1 MPRKT
6 SFCNAALLRSDI
18 KRYWPLL
25 FLYVAVWVVILPM
38 QILSASRECDGV
50 AEGIMTVLQLR
61 QHNVIIQSIPAS
73 VVMSL
78 LFGCFAAMAVWSY
91 LMSGRT
97 VGLMHALP
105 VTRTQAFFSHVL
117 SALGALTAG
126 NVLIFL
132 LTALCSAGFSY
143 VDWAA
148 LGTWLLLTELMA
160 LFFFAL
166 GSLCAMVT
174 GWLLAVPVLYG
185 AMNVIALLLYAVI
198 STMTQMFYFGY
209 SSSDIPEFITWL
221 TPVGRI
227 WDAVA
232 NGGAQ
237 PIDVQFR
244 EPIGTQSYQRVQLP
258 ASAFSTC
265 IIYAAVGIALLALVW
280 WLYKKRPSET
290 AGDAMSFRWL
300 RPIARWSIGLC
311 GGLGLGLFL
320 RYTAFIDGGFA
331 CLLICQL
338 VMGVICFFAAQMLL
352 QKTFRVFRRSW
363 KELAALAAAMV
374 ALTLAIRAD
383 ILGVQYRVPD
393 VPQVDNVRVMVSRCE
408 GGNFLASDSTAIE
421 TVTSLHRAILDQ
433 GPENA
438 DDSRVLYV
446 SFYYTMKNGQE
457 IRRNYGIAEREGAET
472 YRKINQ
478 LLNLPQARSYAVG
491 INDLTDEELDTV
503 RGGFVEDS
511 DTGFSVDL
519 TREQALALCRAAQ
532 QDVHGHVG
540 GVGAKLGVVDAAGG
554 ERAGRDEA
562 VRAGIEWDAAL
573 GQCLGDS
580 GGSGHDDVI
589 GRGKDG
595 VDLAHHAGRGGHDL
609 IVGVA
614 CLFDVGNAL
623 GIEVSLGFG
632 NGGRGV
638 GFRVGVEQADG
649 LDVRLDGKHHI
660 HDGLGVQRIGG
671 AGHIVN
677 VGQVGG
683 SGVGD
688 RRIDDRGLG
697 GLAGGGHALGGQRS
711 NGDDRIIPI
720 RDDLRADLV
729 QRCGVILAVEV
740 LVLDC
745 NALLGSL
752 GVQLG
757 LNRHADLIEAGMI
770 QLLHNGNLVALGS
783 GIGCAFCGGGS
794 CLGSGGRSG
803 GIGSGAA
810 GSQRGH
816 HSGGGQNSN
825 KLFHDKFSF
834 ICKTGNVVVVEAD
847 IDRPRTHFTNSGLPS
862 FFHQAHFHASLSPH
876 A

>member
-6 SFCNAALLRSDI
+6 SFCNAALLRSDV

-50 AEGIMTVLQLR
+50 ADGIMTVLQLR

-117 SALGALTAG
+117 SVLGALTAG

-185 AMNVIALLLYAVI
+185 AMNVVALLLYAVI

-237 PIDVQFR
+237 PVEVQFR
-244 EPIGTQSYQRVQLP
+244 EPIGNQSYHRFQLP

-300 RPIARWSIGLC
+300 QPIARWSIGLC

-320 RYTAFIDGGFA
+320 NYVILGSSFA
-331 CLLICQL
+331 GLLICQL

-352 QKTFRVFRRSW
+352 KKKFRIFTSRWWV
-363 KELAALAAAMV
+363 ETLALV
-374 ALTLAIRAD
+374 LTLLAVTLCIKLD
-383 ILGVQYRVPD
+383 ITGYQHRVPD
-393 VPQVDNVRVMVSRCE
+393 AEDVTSVRFS
-408 GGNFLASDSTAIE
+408 ASYADFTTDDPAAVESVI
-421 TVTSLHRAILDQ
+421 SLHRAILEQYDETGERLENQ
-433 GPENA
+433 TYLDTEGGPA
-438 DDSRVLYV
+438 TRYVRVDYQLRNGTSLRREWSVSIVNGSDIHRLLTQLVNRTDCRESLMGLDVLRKYGGVSNVAGGYV
-446 SFYYTMKNGQE
+446 SQYET
-457 IRRNYGIAEREGAET
+457 GAF
-472 YRKINQ
+472 
-478 LLNLPQARSYAVG
+478 A
-491 INDLTDEELDTV
+491 
-503 RGGFVEDS
+503 
-511 DTGFSVDL
+511 DL
-519 TREQALALCRAAQ
+519 TRQQAQDLVSHALA
-532 QDVHGHVG
+532 
-540 GVGAKLGVVDAAGG
+540 DAANSRAPIDPLRGG
-554 ERAGRDEA
+554 MYSSTNLDIEIHMNANGKTVSLSLSVPDFAVETRAFL
-562 VRAGIEWDAAL
+562 DAL
-573 GQCLGDS
+573 EFEEPVD
-580 GGSGHDDVI
+580 GGSDVPKFYDDY
-589 GRGKDG
+589 DEPATHA
-595 VDLAHHAGRGGHDL
+595 VD
-609 IVGVA
+609 
-614 CLFDVGNAL
+614 
-623 GIEVSLGFG
+623 E
-632 NGGRGV
+632 
-638 GFRVGVEQADG
+638 
-649 LDVRLDGKHHI
+649 
-660 HDGLGVQRIGG
+660 
-671 AGHIVN
+671 
-677 VGQVGG
+677 
-683 SGVGD
+683 
-688 RRIDDRGLG
+688 
-697 GLAGGGHALGGQRS
+697 
-711 NGDDRIIPI
+711 IIY
-720 RDDLRADLV
+720 D
-729 QRCGVILAVEV
+729 
-740 LVLDC
+740 
-745 NALLGSL
+745 
-752 GVQLG
+752 
-757 LNRHADLIEAGMI
+757 
-770 QLLHNGNLVALGS
+770 
-783 GIGCAFCGGGS
+783 
-794 CLGSGGRSG
+794 
-803 GIGSGAA
+803 
-810 GSQRGH
+810 
-816 HSGGGQNSN
+816 
-825 KLFHDKFSF
+825 
-834 ICKTGNVVVVEAD
+834 
-847 IDRPRTHFTNSGLPS
+847 
-862 FFHQAHFHASLSPH
+862 
-876 A
+876 

>member
-50 AEGIMTVLQLR
+50 ADGIMTVLQLR

-209 SSSDIPEFITWL
+209 SNSDIPEFITWL

-352 QKTFRVFRRSW
+352 QKKFRIFNKRW
-363 KELAALAAAMV
+363 WLETAAMV
-374 ALTLAIRAD
+374 LVLAAVTVCVKLD
-383 ILGVQYRVPD
+383 FTGYQHRVPD
-393 VPQVDNVRVMVSRCE
+393 ADDVTEVRCTGVAD
-408 GGNFLASDSTAIE
+408 LTADDPETIE
-421 TVTSLHRAILDQ
+421 TVVALHRAILAQHDA
-433 GPENA
+433 GITPE
-438 DDSRVLYV
+438 DSYPASATLPGEPVV
-446 SFYYTMKNGQE
+446 SVVSNEDLVIRYLRLTYTLRDGTE
-457 IRRNYGIAEREGAET
+457 LR
-472 YRKINQ
+472 
-478 LLNLPQARSYAVG
+478 RSYQAFVSAGTDVYRLMTELANSRDNLLGLTGLQWLERYGGADAVNG
-491 INDLTDEELDTV
+491 GYISRYRDGAYAALTAQQAKELVHLIYADV
-503 RGGFVEDS
+503 DSAVNVIDVLDS
-511 DTGFSVDL
+511 DKGL
-519 TREQALALCRAAQ
+519 Y
-532 QDVHGHVG
+532 GP
-540 GVGAKLGVVDAAGG
+540 
-554 ERAGRDEA
+554 
-562 VRAGIEWDAAL
+562 
-573 GQCLGDS
+573 
-580 GGSGHDDVI
+580 
-589 GRGKDG
+589 
-595 VDLAHHAGRGGHDL
+595 
-609 IVGVA
+609 
-614 CLFDVGNAL
+614 N
-623 GIEVSLGFG
+623 
-632 NGGRGV
+632 
-638 GFRVGVEQADG
+638 GVEQSINLYLTPSEGDPKDISLDLPLFCTRAWEFMDG
-649 LDVRLDGKHHI
+649 LEFTEPVDGEPYYEDIIVKDYLD
-660 HDGLGVQRIGG
+660 
-671 AGHIVN
+671 
-677 VGQVGG
+677 
-683 SGVGD
+683 
-688 RRIDDRGLG
+688 
-697 GLAGGGHALGGQRS
+697 
-711 NGDDRIIPI
+711 
-720 RDDLRADLV
+720 
-729 QRCGVILAVEV
+729 
-740 LVLDC
+740 
-745 NALLGSL
+745 
-752 GVQLG
+752 
-757 LNRHADLIEAGMI
+757 
-770 QLLHNGNLVALGS
+770 
-783 GIGCAFCGGGS
+783 
-794 CLGSGGRSG
+794 
-803 GIGSGAA
+803 
-810 GSQRGH
+810 
-816 HSGGGQNSN
+816 
-825 KLFHDKFSF
+825 
-834 ICKTGNVVVVEAD
+834 
-847 IDRPRTHFTNSGLPS
+847 
-862 FFHQAHFHASLSPH
+862 
-876 A
+876 

>member
-185 AMNVIALLLYAVI
+185 AMNVVALLLYAVI

-232 NGGAQ
+232 NGSAQ
-237 PIDVQFR
+237 PIEVQFR
-244 EPIGTQSYQRVQLP
+244 EPIGTQTYHRFQLP

-280 WLYKKRPSET
+280 WLYKKRPSEM

-300 RPIARWSIGLC
+300 QPIARWSIGLC

-320 RYTAFIDGGFA
+320 NYVILGSSFA
-331 CLLICQL
+331 GLLICQL

-352 QKTFRVFRRSW
+352 KKKFRIFTSRWWV
-363 KELAALAAAMV
+363 ETLALV
-374 ALTLAIRAD
+374 LTLLAVTLCIKLD
-383 ILGVQYRVPD
+383 ITGYQHRVPD
-393 VPQVDNVRVMVSRCE
+393 AEDVTSVRFS
-408 GGNFLASDSTAIE
+408 ASYADFTTDDPAAVESVI
-421 TVTSLHRAILDQ
+421 SLHRAILEQYDETGERLENRTYLDTEG
-433 GPENA
+433 GPTTRYV
-438 DDSRVLYV
+438 RVDYQLRNGTSLCREWRVSIVNGSDIHRLLTQLVNRTDCRESLMGLDVLRKYGGVSNVAGGYV
-446 SFYYTMKNGQE
+446 SQYET
-457 IRRNYGIAEREGAET
+457 GAF
-472 YRKINQ
+472 
-478 LLNLPQARSYAVG
+478 A
-491 INDLTDEELDTV
+491 
-503 RGGFVEDS
+503 
-511 DTGFSVDL
+511 DL
-519 TREQALALCRAAQ
+519 TRQQAQDLVSHALA
-532 QDVHGHVG
+532 
-540 GVGAKLGVVDAAGG
+540 DAANS
-554 ERAGRDEA
+554 RAPIDLRDDMYSSTNLDIEIRMNTNGKTVSLSLSVPDFA
-562 VRAGIEWDAAL
+562 VETKAFLDAL
-573 GQCLGDS
+573 EFEEPVD
-580 GGSGHDDVI
+580 GGSDVPKFYDDC
-589 GRGKDG
+589 DEPAAHA
-595 VDLAHHAGRGGHDL
+595 VD
-609 IVGVA
+609 
-614 CLFDVGNAL
+614 
-623 GIEVSLGFG
+623 E
-632 NGGRGV
+632 
-638 GFRVGVEQADG
+638 
-649 LDVRLDGKHHI
+649 
-660 HDGLGVQRIGG
+660 
-671 AGHIVN
+671 
-677 VGQVGG
+677 
-683 SGVGD
+683 
-688 RRIDDRGLG
+688 
-697 GLAGGGHALGGQRS
+697 
-711 NGDDRIIPI
+711 IIY
-720 RDDLRADLV
+720 D
-729 QRCGVILAVEV
+729 
-740 LVLDC
+740 
-745 NALLGSL
+745 
-752 GVQLG
+752 
-757 LNRHADLIEAGMI
+757 
-770 QLLHNGNLVALGS
+770 
-783 GIGCAFCGGGS
+783 
-794 CLGSGGRSG
+794 
-803 GIGSGAA
+803 
-810 GSQRGH
+810 
-816 HSGGGQNSN
+816 
-825 KLFHDKFSF
+825 
-834 ICKTGNVVVVEAD
+834 
-847 IDRPRTHFTNSGLPS
+847 
-862 FFHQAHFHASLSPH
+862 
-876 A
+876 

>member
-50 AEGIMTVLQLR
+50 ADGIMTVLQLK

-73 VVMSL
+73 AVMSL

-105 VTRTQAFFSHVL
+105 VTRTQAFFSHIL
-117 SALGALTAG
+117 SVLGALTAG

-143 VDWAA
+143 VDWTA

-185 AMNVIALLLYAVI
+185 AMNVVALLLYAVI

-237 PIDVQFR
+237 PVEVQL
-244 EPIGTQSYQRVQLP
+244 PIGAQIYHRFQLP

-290 AGDAMSFRWL
+290 AGDAISFRWL

-352 QKTFRVFRRSW
+352 KKKFRIFTSRWWV
-363 KELAALAAAMV
+363 ETLALV
-374 ALTLAIRAD
+374 LTLLAVTLCIKLDITGYQHRIPDAEDVTSVRFNASYAD
-383 ILGVQYRVPD
+383 FTTDDPAAVESVI
-393 VPQVDNVRVMVSRCE
+393 
-408 GGNFLASDSTAIE
+408 
-421 TVTSLHRAILDQ
+421 SLHRAILEQYDETGERLENQ
-433 GPENA
+433 TYLDTEGGPTTRYVRVDYQLRNGTSLCREWRVSIVNGS
-438 DDSRVLYV
+438 DIHRLLTQLVSRTDCRESLMGLDALRKYGGVSNVVGGYV
-446 SFYYTMKNGQE
+446 SQYET
-457 IRRNYGIAEREGAET
+457 GAF
-472 YRKINQ
+472 
-478 LLNLPQARSYAVG
+478 A
-491 INDLTDEELDTV
+491 
-503 RGGFVEDS
+503 
-511 DTGFSVDL
+511 DL
-519 TREQALALCRAAQ
+519 TRQQAQDLVSYALA
-532 QDVHGHVG
+532 
-540 GVGAKLGVVDAAGG
+540 DAANS
-554 ERAGRDEA
+554 RTPIDPLRDVMYNSTNLDIEIHMNANGKTVSLSLSVPDFA
-562 VRAGIEWDAAL
+562 VETKAFLDAL
-573 GQCLGDS
+573 EFEEPVD
-580 GGSGHDDVI
+580 GGSDVPKCYDDC
-589 GRGKDG
+589 DEPAAHA
-595 VDLAHHAGRGGHDL
+595 VD
-609 IVGVA
+609 
-614 CLFDVGNAL
+614 
-623 GIEVSLGFG
+623 E
-632 NGGRGV
+632 
-638 GFRVGVEQADG
+638 
-649 LDVRLDGKHHI
+649 
-660 HDGLGVQRIGG
+660 
-671 AGHIVN
+671 
-677 VGQVGG
+677 
-683 SGVGD
+683 
-688 RRIDDRGLG
+688 
-697 GLAGGGHALGGQRS
+697 
-711 NGDDRIIPI
+711 IIY
-720 RDDLRADLV
+720 D
-729 QRCGVILAVEV
+729 
-740 LVLDC
+740 
-745 NALLGSL
+745 
-752 GVQLG
+752 
-757 LNRHADLIEAGMI
+757 
-770 QLLHNGNLVALGS
+770 
-783 GIGCAFCGGGS
+783 
-794 CLGSGGRSG
+794 
-803 GIGSGAA
+803 
-810 GSQRGH
+810 
-816 HSGGGQNSN
+816 
-825 KLFHDKFSF
+825 
-834 ICKTGNVVVVEAD
+834 
-847 IDRPRTHFTNSGLPS
+847 
-862 FFHQAHFHASLSPH
+862 
-876 A
+876 

>member
-143 VDWAA
+143 VDWTA

-185 AMNVIALLLYAVI
+185 ATNVIALLLYAVI

-237 PIDVQFR
+237 PVEVQL
-244 EPIGTQSYQRVQLP
+244 PIGTQSYHRFQLP

-300 RPIARWSIGLC
+300 QPIARWSIGLC

-320 RYTAFIDGGFA
+320 NYVILGSSFA
-331 CLLICQL
+331 GLLICQL

-352 QKTFRVFRRSW
+352 KKKFRIFTSRWWV
-363 KELAALAAAMV
+363 ETLALV
-374 ALTLAIRAD
+374 LTLLAVTLCIKLD
-383 ILGVQYRVPD
+383 ITGYQHRVPD
-393 VPQVDNVRVMVSRCE
+393 AEDVTSVRFS
-408 GGNFLASDSTAIE
+408 ASSADFTADDPAAVESVI
-421 TVTSLHRAILDQ
+421 SLHRAILEQYDETGERLENRTYLDTEG
-433 GPENA
+433 GPTTRYVRVDYQLRNGTSLRREWRVSIVNGS
-438 DDSRVLYV
+438 DIHRLLTQLVSRTDSRESLMGLDALRKYGGVSNVVGGYV
-446 SFYYTMKNGQE
+446 SQ
-457 IRRNYGIAEREGAET
+457 YGTGAF
-472 YRKINQ
+472 
-478 LLNLPQARSYAVG
+478 A
-491 INDLTDEELDTV
+491 
-503 RGGFVEDS
+503 
-511 DTGFSVDL
+511 DL
-519 TREQALALCRAAQ
+519 TRQQAQDLVSHALADAANSRTPI
-532 QDVHGHVG
+532 DPLRDIMYNSTNLDIEIHMNANGKTVSLP
-540 GVGAKLGVVDAAGG
+540 LGVPD
-554 ERAGRDEA
+554 
-562 VRAGIEWDAAL
+562 
-573 GQCLGDS
+573 
-580 GGSGHDDVI
+580 
-589 GRGKDG
+589 
-595 VDLAHHAGRGGHDL
+595 
-609 IVGVA
+609 
-614 CLFDVGNAL
+614 F
-623 GIEVSLGFG
+623 
-632 NGGRGV
+632 
-638 GFRVGVEQADG
+638 
-649 LDVRLDGKHHI
+649 
-660 HDGLGVQRIGG
+660 
-671 AGHIVN
+671 
-677 VGQVGG
+677 
-683 SGVGD
+683 
-688 RRIDDRGLG
+688 
-697 GLAGGGHALGGQRS
+697 
-711 NGDDRIIPI
+711 
-720 RDDLRADLV
+720 
-729 QRCGVILAVEV
+729 AVETKAF
-740 LVLDC
+740 LD
-745 NALLGSL
+745 ALEFEEPVDGTYDSST
-752 GVQLG
+752 
-757 LNRHADLIEAGMI
+757 
-770 QLLHNGNLVALGS
+770 VAVDEILY
-783 GIGCAFCGGGS
+783 
-794 CLGSGGRSG
+794 
-803 GIGSGAA
+803 
-810 GSQRGH
+810 
-816 HSGGGQNSN
+816 N
-825 KLFHDKFSF
+825 
-834 ICKTGNVVVVEAD
+834 
-847 IDRPRTHFTNSGLPS
+847 
-862 FFHQAHFHASLSPH
+862 
-876 A
+876 

>member
-38 QILSASRECDGV
+38 QILSASRQCDGV
-50 AEGIMTVLQLR
+50 ADGIMTVLQLQ

-232 NGGAQ
+232 NGSAQ
-237 PIDVQFR
+237 PIEVQFR
-244 EPIGTQSYQRVQLP
+244 EPIGTQSYHRFQLP

-300 RPIARWSIGLC
+300 QPIARWSIGLC

-320 RYTAFIDGGFA
+320 NYVILGSSFA
-331 CLLICQL
+331 GLLICQL

-352 QKTFRVFRRSW
+352 KKKFRIFTSRWWV
-363 KELAALAAAMV
+363 ETLALV
-374 ALTLAIRAD
+374 LTLLAVTLCIKLD
-383 ILGVQYRVPD
+383 ITGYQHRVPD
-393 VPQVDNVRVMVSRCE
+393 AEDVTSVRFS
-408 GGNFLASDSTAIE
+408 ASYADFTTDDPAAVESVI
-421 TVTSLHRAILDQ
+421 SLHRAILEQYDET
-433 GPENA
+433 GERLEN
-438 DDSRVLYV
+438 R
-446 SFYYTMKNGQE
+446 
-457 IRRNYGIAEREGAET
+457 T
-472 YRKINQ
+472 Y
-478 LLNLPQARSYAVG
+478 
-491 INDLTDEELDTV
+491 LDTEGGPTTCYV
-503 RGGFVEDS
+503 RVDYQLRNGTSLRREWRVSIVNGSDIHRLLTQLVNRTDCRESLMGLDVLRKYGGVSNVAGGYVTQYE
-511 DTGFSVDL
+511 TGAFADL
-519 TREQALALCRAAQ
+519 TRQQAQDLVSHALA
-532 QDVHGHVG
+532 
-540 GVGAKLGVVDAAGG
+540 DAANSRAPIDPLRGG
-554 ERAGRDEA
+554 MYSSTNLDIEIRMNANGKTVSLSLSVPDFA
-562 VRAGIEWDAAL
+562 VETKAFLDAL
-573 GQCLGDS
+573 EFEEPVD
-580 GGSGHDDVI
+580 GGSDVPKFYDDY
-589 GRGKDG
+589 DEPATHA
-595 VDLAHHAGRGGHDL
+595 VD
-609 IVGVA
+609 
-614 CLFDVGNAL
+614 
-623 GIEVSLGFG
+623 E
-632 NGGRGV
+632 
-638 GFRVGVEQADG
+638 
-649 LDVRLDGKHHI
+649 
-660 HDGLGVQRIGG
+660 
-671 AGHIVN
+671 
-677 VGQVGG
+677 
-683 SGVGD
+683 
-688 RRIDDRGLG
+688 
-697 GLAGGGHALGGQRS
+697 
-711 NGDDRIIPI
+711 IIY
-720 RDDLRADLV
+720 D
-729 QRCGVILAVEV
+729 
-740 LVLDC
+740 
-745 NALLGSL
+745 
-752 GVQLG
+752 
-757 LNRHADLIEAGMI
+757 
-770 QLLHNGNLVALGS
+770 
-783 GIGCAFCGGGS
+783 
-794 CLGSGGRSG
+794 
-803 GIGSGAA
+803 
-810 GSQRGH
+810 
-816 HSGGGQNSN
+816 
-825 KLFHDKFSF
+825 
-834 ICKTGNVVVVEAD
+834 
-847 IDRPRTHFTNSGLPS
+847 
-862 FFHQAHFHASLSPH
+862 
-876 A
+876 

>member
-38 QILSASRECDGV
+38 QILSASRQCDGV
-50 AEGIMTVLQLR
+50 ADGIMTVLQLR

-117 SALGALTAG
+117 SVLGALTAG

-185 AMNVIALLLYAVI
+185 AMNVVALLLYAVI

-237 PIDVQFR
+237 PIEVQFP
-244 EPIGTQSYQRVQLP
+244 EPIGTQSYHRFQLP

-300 RPIARWSIGLC
+300 QPIARWSIGLC

-320 RYTAFIDGGFA
+320 NYVILGSSFA
-331 CLLICQL
+331 GLLICQL

-352 QKTFRVFRRSW
+352 KKKFRIFTSRWWV
-363 KELAALAAAMV
+363 ETLALV
-374 ALTLAIRAD
+374 LTLLAVTLCIKLD
-383 ILGVQYRVPD
+383 ITGYQHRVPD
-393 VPQVDNVRVMVSRCE
+393 AEDVTSVRFS
-408 GGNFLASDSTAIE
+408 ASYADFTTDDPAAVESVI
-421 TVTSLHRAILDQ
+421 SLHRAILEQYDETGERLENQ
-433 GPENA
+433 TYLDTEGGPITRYMGVDYQLRNGTSLRREW
-438 DDSRVLYV
+438 RVSIVNGSDIHRLLTQLMNRTDCRESLMGLDVLRKYGGVSNVAGGYV
-446 SFYYTMKNGQE
+446 SQYET
-457 IRRNYGIAEREGAET
+457 GAF
-472 YRKINQ
+472 
-478 LLNLPQARSYAVG
+478 A
-491 INDLTDEELDTV
+491 
-503 RGGFVEDS
+503 
-511 DTGFSVDL
+511 DL
-519 TREQALALCRAAQ
+519 TRQQAQDLVSHALA
-532 QDVHGHVG
+532 
-540 GVGAKLGVVDAAGG
+540 DAANS
-554 ERAGRDEA
+554 RVPIDLRDDMYSSTNLDIEIRMNANGKTVSLSLSVPDFA
-562 VRAGIEWDAAL
+562 VETKAFLDAL
-573 GQCLGDS
+573 EFEEPVD
-580 GGSGHDDVI
+580 GGSDVPKCYDDY
-589 GRGKDG
+589 DESATHA
-595 VDLAHHAGRGGHDL
+595 VD
-609 IVGVA
+609 
-614 CLFDVGNAL
+614 
-623 GIEVSLGFG
+623 E
-632 NGGRGV
+632 
-638 GFRVGVEQADG
+638 
-649 LDVRLDGKHHI
+649 
-660 HDGLGVQRIGG
+660 
-671 AGHIVN
+671 
-677 VGQVGG
+677 
-683 SGVGD
+683 
-688 RRIDDRGLG
+688 
-697 GLAGGGHALGGQRS
+697 
-711 NGDDRIIPI
+711 IIY
-720 RDDLRADLV
+720 D
-729 QRCGVILAVEV
+729 
-740 LVLDC
+740 
-745 NALLGSL
+745 
-752 GVQLG
+752 
-757 LNRHADLIEAGMI
+757 
-770 QLLHNGNLVALGS
+770 
-783 GIGCAFCGGGS
+783 
-794 CLGSGGRSG
+794 
-803 GIGSGAA
+803 
-810 GSQRGH
+810 
-816 HSGGGQNSN
+816 
-825 KLFHDKFSF
+825 
-834 ICKTGNVVVVEAD
+834 
-847 IDRPRTHFTNSGLPS
+847 
-862 FFHQAHFHASLSPH
+862 
-876 A
+876 

>member
-209 SSSDIPEFITWL
+209 SNSDIPEFITWL

-237 PIDVQFR
+237 PIEVQFR

-352 QKTFRVFRRSW
+352 QKKFRIFNKRW
-363 KELAALAAAMV
+363 WLETAAMV
-374 ALTLAIRAD
+374 LVLAAVTVCVKLD
-383 ILGVQYRVPD
+383 ITGYQHRVPD
-393 VPQVDNVRVMVSRCE
+393 AEDVTSVRFS
-408 GGNFLASDSTAIE
+408 ASYADFTADDPAAVESVI
-421 TVTSLHRAILDQ
+421 SLHRAILEQYDET
-433 GPENA
+433 GERLENQTYIHRLLTQLMNRT
-438 DDSRVLYV
+438 DCRESLMGLDVLRRYGGVSNVAGGYV
-446 SFYYTMKNGQE
+446 SQYET
-457 IRRNYGIAEREGAET
+457 GAF
-472 YRKINQ
+472 
-478 LLNLPQARSYAVG
+478 A
-491 INDLTDEELDTV
+491 
-503 RGGFVEDS
+503 
-511 DTGFSVDL
+511 DL
-519 TREQALALCRAAQ
+519 TRQQAQDLVSHALA
-532 QDVHGHVG
+532 
-540 GVGAKLGVVDAAGG
+540 DAANS
-554 ERAGRDEA
+554 RAPIDPLRDDMYNSTNLDIEIRLNTDKGNVSFSLNVPDFA
-562 VRAGIEWDAAL
+562 VETKAFLDAL
-573 GQCLGDS
+573 EFEEPVDGTYDS
-580 GGSGHDDVI
+580 VEKCYDDELYEDEY
-589 GRGKDG
+589 GCSTK
-595 VDLAHHAGRGGHDL
+595 A
-609 IVGVA
+609 
-614 CLFDVGNAL
+614 
-623 GIEVSLGFG
+623 
-632 NGGRGV
+632 
-638 GFRVGVEQADG
+638 
-649 LDVRLDGKHHI
+649 
-660 HDGLGVQRIGG
+660 
-671 AGHIVN
+671 
-677 VGQVGG
+677 VGQVLY
-683 SGVGD
+683 D
-688 RRIDDRGLG
+688 
-697 GLAGGGHALGGQRS
+697 
-711 NGDDRIIPI
+711 
-720 RDDLRADLV
+720 
-729 QRCGVILAVEV
+729 
-740 LVLDC
+740 
-745 NALLGSL
+745 
-752 GVQLG
+752 
-757 LNRHADLIEAGMI
+757 
-770 QLLHNGNLVALGS
+770 
-783 GIGCAFCGGGS
+783 
-794 CLGSGGRSG
+794 
-803 GIGSGAA
+803 
-810 GSQRGH
+810 
-816 HSGGGQNSN
+816 
-825 KLFHDKFSF
+825 
-834 ICKTGNVVVVEAD
+834 
-847 IDRPRTHFTNSGLPS
+847 
-862 FFHQAHFHASLSPH
+862 
-876 A
+876 

>member
-50 AEGIMTVLQLR
+50 ADGIMTVLQMR
-61 QHNVIIQSIPAS
+61 QHNVIIRSMPAS

-185 AMNVIALLLYAVI
+185 AMNVVALLLYAVI

-237 PIDVQFR
+237 PIEVQFR

-258 ASAFSTC
+258 VSAFSTC

-300 RPIARWSIGLC
+300 QPIARWSIGLC

-320 RYTAFIDGGFA
+320 NYVILGSSFA
-331 CLLICQL
+331 GLLICQL

-352 QKTFRVFRRSW
+352 KKKFRIFTSRWWV
-363 KELAALAAAMV
+363 ETLALV
-374 ALTLAIRAD
+374 LTLLAVTLCIRLD
-383 ILGVQYRVPD
+383 ITGYQHRVPD
-393 VPQVDNVRVMVSRCE
+393 AEDVTSVRFS
-408 GGNFLASDSTAIE
+408 ASYADFTTDDPAAVESVI
-421 TVTSLHRAILDQ
+421 SLHRAILEQYDETGERLENQ
-433 GPENA
+433 TYLDTEGGPTTCYV
-438 DDSRVLYV
+438 RVDYQLRNGTSLRREWSVSIVNGSDIHRLLTQLVNRTDCRESLMGLDVLRKYGGVSNVAGGYV
-446 SFYYTMKNGQE
+446 SQYET
-457 IRRNYGIAEREGAET
+457 GAF
-472 YRKINQ
+472 
-478 LLNLPQARSYAVG
+478 A
-491 INDLTDEELDTV
+491 
-503 RGGFVEDS
+503 
-511 DTGFSVDL
+511 DL
-519 TREQALALCRAAQ
+519 TRQQAQDLVSHALA
-532 QDVHGHVG
+532 
-540 GVGAKLGVVDAAGG
+540 DAANSCAPIDPLRDDMHSSTNLDIEIHMNANGKTVSLSLSVPDFAV
-554 ERAGRDEA
+554 ETRAFL
-562 VRAGIEWDAAL
+562 DAL
-573 GQCLGDS
+573 EFEEPVD
-580 GGSGHDDVI
+580 GGSDVPKFYDDY
-589 GRGKDG
+589 DEPATHA
-595 VDLAHHAGRGGHDL
+595 VD
-609 IVGVA
+609 
-614 CLFDVGNAL
+614 
-623 GIEVSLGFG
+623 E
-632 NGGRGV
+632 
-638 GFRVGVEQADG
+638 
-649 LDVRLDGKHHI
+649 
-660 HDGLGVQRIGG
+660 
-671 AGHIVN
+671 
-677 VGQVGG
+677 
-683 SGVGD
+683 
-688 RRIDDRGLG
+688 
-697 GLAGGGHALGGQRS
+697 
-711 NGDDRIIPI
+711 IIY
-720 RDDLRADLV
+720 D
-729 QRCGVILAVEV
+729 
-740 LVLDC
+740 
-745 NALLGSL
+745 
-752 GVQLG
+752 
-757 LNRHADLIEAGMI
+757 
-770 QLLHNGNLVALGS
+770 
-783 GIGCAFCGGGS
+783 
-794 CLGSGGRSG
+794 
-803 GIGSGAA
+803 
-810 GSQRGH
+810 
-816 HSGGGQNSN
+816 
-825 KLFHDKFSF
+825 
-834 ICKTGNVVVVEAD
+834 
-847 IDRPRTHFTNSGLPS
+847 
-862 FFHQAHFHASLSPH
+862 
-876 A
+876 

>member
-232 NGGAQ
+232 NGSAQ
-237 PIDVQFR
+237 PVEVQFR
-244 EPIGTQSYQRVQLP
+244 EPIGTQSYHRFQLP

-300 RPIARWSIGLC
+300 QPIARWSIGLC

-320 RYTAFIDGGFA
+320 NYVILGSSFA
-331 CLLICQL
+331 GLLICQL

-352 QKTFRVFRRSW
+352 KKKFRIFTSRWWV
-363 KELAALAAAMV
+363 ETLALV
-374 ALTLAIRAD
+374 LTLLAVTLCIKLD
-383 ILGVQYRVPD
+383 ITGYQHRVPD
-393 VPQVDNVRVMVSRCE
+393 AEDVTSVRF
-408 GGNFLASDSTAIE
+408 NASYADFTTDDPAAVESVI
-421 TVTSLHRAILDQ
+421 SLHRAILEQYDETGERLENRTYLDTEG
-433 GPENA
+433 GPTTRYVRVDYQLRNGTSLRREWRVSIVNGS
-438 DDSRVLYV
+438 DIHRLLTQLVSRTDSRESLMGLDALRKYGGVSNVVGGYV
-446 SFYYTMKNGQE
+446 SQ
-457 IRRNYGIAEREGAET
+457 YGTGAF
-472 YRKINQ
+472 
-478 LLNLPQARSYAVG
+478 A
-491 INDLTDEELDTV
+491 
-503 RGGFVEDS
+503 
-511 DTGFSVDL
+511 DL
-519 TREQALALCRAAQ
+519 TRQQAQDLVSHALADAANSRAPIDPLRDIMYNSTNLDIEIHMNANGKT
-532 QDVHGHVG
+532 VSLP
-540 GVGAKLGVVDAAGG
+540 LGVPDFAVETKAFLDALEFEEPVD
-554 ERAGRDEA
+554 
-562 VRAGIEWDAAL
+562 
-573 GQCLGDS
+573 
-580 GGSGHDDVI
+580 GGSDVPKFYDDC
-589 GRGKDG
+589 DEPAAHA
-595 VDLAHHAGRGGHDL
+595 VD
-609 IVGVA
+609 
-614 CLFDVGNAL
+614 
-623 GIEVSLGFG
+623 E
-632 NGGRGV
+632 
-638 GFRVGVEQADG
+638 
-649 LDVRLDGKHHI
+649 
-660 HDGLGVQRIGG
+660 
-671 AGHIVN
+671 
-677 VGQVGG
+677 
-683 SGVGD
+683 
-688 RRIDDRGLG
+688 
-697 GLAGGGHALGGQRS
+697 
-711 NGDDRIIPI
+711 IIY
-720 RDDLRADLV
+720 D
-729 QRCGVILAVEV
+729 
-740 LVLDC
+740 
-745 NALLGSL
+745 
-752 GVQLG
+752 
-757 LNRHADLIEAGMI
+757 
-770 QLLHNGNLVALGS
+770 
-783 GIGCAFCGGGS
+783 
-794 CLGSGGRSG
+794 
-803 GIGSGAA
+803 
-810 GSQRGH
+810 
-816 HSGGGQNSN
+816 
-825 KLFHDKFSF
+825 
-834 ICKTGNVVVVEAD
+834 
-847 IDRPRTHFTNSGLPS
+847 
-862 FFHQAHFHASLSPH
+862 
-876 A
+876 

>member
-50 AEGIMTVLQLR
+50 ADGIMTVLQMK

-73 VVMSL
+73 AVMSL

-105 VTRTQAFFSHVL
+105 VTRTQAFFSHIL
-117 SALGALTAG
+117 SVLGALTAG

-237 PIDVQFR
+237 PIEVQFR
-244 EPIGTQSYQRVQLP
+244 EPIGTQTYHPFQLP

-300 RPIARWSIGLC
+300 QPIARWSIGLC

-320 RYTAFIDGGFA
+320 NYVILGSSFA
-331 CLLICQL
+331 GLLICQL

-352 QKTFRVFRRSW
+352 KKKFRIFTSRWWV
-363 KELAALAAAMV
+363 ETLALV
-374 ALTLAIRAD
+374 LTLLAVTLCIRLD
-383 ILGVQYRVPD
+383 ITGYQHRVPD
-393 VPQVDNVRVMVSRCE
+393 AEDVTSVRFSASYA
-408 GGNFLASDSTAIE
+408 NFTTDDPAAVESVI
-421 TVTSLHRAILDQ
+421 SLHRAILEQYDETGERLENQ
-433 GPENA
+433 TYLDTEGGPITRYVRVDYQLRNGTSLRREWRVSIVNGS
-438 DDSRVLYV
+438 DIHRLLTQLMNRTDSR
-446 SFYYTMKNGQE
+446 
-457 IRRNYGIAEREGAET
+457 
-472 YRKINQ
+472 
-478 LLNLPQARSYAVG
+478 
-491 INDLTDEELDTV
+491 
-503 RGGFVEDS
+503 
-511 DTGFSVDL
+511 
-519 TREQALALCRAAQ
+519 
-532 QDVHGHVG
+532 
-540 GVGAKLGVVDAAGG
+540 
-554 ERAGRDEA
+554 
-562 VRAGIEWDAAL
+562 
-573 GQCLGDS
+573 
-580 GGSGHDDVI
+580 
-589 GRGKDG
+589 
-595 VDLAHHAGRGGHDL
+595 
-609 IVGVA
+609 
-614 CLFDVGNAL
+614 
-623 GIEVSLGFG
+623 
-632 NGGRGV
+632 
-638 GFRVGVEQADG
+638 
-649 LDVRLDGKHHI
+649 
-660 HDGLGVQRIGG
+660 
-671 AGHIVN
+671 
-677 VGQVGG
+677 
-683 SGVGD
+683 
-688 RRIDDRGLG
+688 
-697 GLAGGGHALGGQRS
+697 
-711 NGDDRIIPI
+711 
-720 RDDLRADLV
+720 
-729 QRCGVILAVEV
+729 
-740 LVLDC
+740 
-745 NALLGSL
+745 
-752 GVQLG
+752 
-757 LNRHADLIEAGMI
+757 AGMI
-770 QLLHNGNLVALGS
+770 GISELERYGGVNAVVGGYVNRYDTGEFAELSQQQAQELAMLAQADAENSSMPIDPLSDEPYVKDDKYRLEVQL
-783 GIGCAFCGGGS
+783 
-794 CLGSGGRSG
+794 R
-803 GIGSGAA
+803 
-810 GSQRGH
+810 
-816 HSGGGQNSN
+816 
-825 KLFHDKFSF
+825 
-834 ICKTGNVVVVEAD
+834 VV
-847 IDRPRTHFTNSGLPS
+847 IDRETSTTVP
-862 FFHQAHFHASLSPH
+862 LSVRNFALRMQRFIDELEFEAPVDGSDYVEQYYDDYDMP
-876 A
+876 ATYAVDEIIYD

>member
-50 AEGIMTVLQLR
+50 ADGIMTVLQLQ

-105 VTRTQAFFSHVL
+105 VTRTQAFFSHIL

-185 AMNVIALLLYAVI
+185 AMNVVALLLYAVI

-237 PIDVQFR
+237 PVEVQFR
-244 EPIGTQSYQRVQLP
+244 DPIGTQSYQRIQLP

-300 RPIARWSIGLC
+300 QPIARWSIGLC

-320 RYTAFIDGGFA
+320 NYVILGSSFA
-331 CLLICQL
+331 GLLICQL

-352 QKTFRVFRRSW
+352 KKKFRIFTRRW
-363 KELAALAAAMV
+363 WVETLALV
-374 ALTLAIRAD
+374 LTLLAVTLCIRLD
-383 ILGVQYRVPD
+383 ITGYQHRVPD
-393 VPQVDNVRVMVSRCE
+393 AEDVTSVRFSASYA
-408 GGNFLASDSTAIE
+408 NFTTDDPAAVESVI
-421 TVTSLHRAILDQ
+421 SLHRAILEQYDETGERLENQ
-433 GPENA
+433 TYLDTEGGPITRYVRVDYQLRNGTSLRREWRVSIVNGS
-438 DDSRVLYV
+438 DIHRLLTQLVNRTDSR
-446 SFYYTMKNGQE
+446 
-457 IRRNYGIAEREGAET
+457 
-472 YRKINQ
+472 
-478 LLNLPQARSYAVG
+478 
-491 INDLTDEELDTV
+491 
-503 RGGFVEDS
+503 
-511 DTGFSVDL
+511 
-519 TREQALALCRAAQ
+519 
-532 QDVHGHVG
+532 
-540 GVGAKLGVVDAAGG
+540 
-554 ERAGRDEA
+554 
-562 VRAGIEWDAAL
+562 
-573 GQCLGDS
+573 
-580 GGSGHDDVI
+580 
-589 GRGKDG
+589 
-595 VDLAHHAGRGGHDL
+595 
-609 IVGVA
+609 
-614 CLFDVGNAL
+614 
-623 GIEVSLGFG
+623 
-632 NGGRGV
+632 
-638 GFRVGVEQADG
+638 
-649 LDVRLDGKHHI
+649 
-660 HDGLGVQRIGG
+660 
-671 AGHIVN
+671 
-677 VGQVGG
+677 
-683 SGVGD
+683 
-688 RRIDDRGLG
+688 
-697 GLAGGGHALGGQRS
+697 
-711 NGDDRIIPI
+711 
-720 RDDLRADLV
+720 
-729 QRCGVILAVEV
+729 
-740 LVLDC
+740 
-745 NALLGSL
+745 
-752 GVQLG
+752 
-757 LNRHADLIEAGMI
+757 AGMI
-770 QLLHNGNLVALGS
+770 GISELERYGGVNAVVGGYVNRYDTGEFAELSQQQAQELAMLAQADAENSSMPIDPLSDEPYVKDDKYRLEVQL
-783 GIGCAFCGGGS
+783 
-794 CLGSGGRSG
+794 R
-803 GIGSGAA
+803 
-810 GSQRGH
+810 
-816 HSGGGQNSN
+816 
-825 KLFHDKFSF
+825 
-834 ICKTGNVVVVEAD
+834 VV
-847 IDRPRTHFTNSGLPS
+847 IDRETSTTVP
-862 FFHQAHFHASLSPH
+862 LSVRNFALRMQRFIDELEFEAPVDGSDYVEQYYDDYDMP
-876 A
+876 ATYAVDEIIYD

>member
-209 SSSDIPEFITWL
+209 SNSDIPEFITWL

-237 PIDVQFR
+237 PVEVQFR

-352 QKTFRVFRRSW
+352 QKKFRIFNKRW
-363 KELAALAAAMV
+363 WLETAAMV
-374 ALTLAIRAD
+374 LVLAAVTVCVKLD
-383 ILGVQYRVPD
+383 FTGYQHRVPD
-393 VPQVDNVRVMVSRCE
+393 ADDVTEVRCTGVAD
-408 GGNFLASDSTAIE
+408 LTADDPETIE
-421 TVTSLHRAILDQ
+421 TVVALHRAILAQHDA
-433 GPENA
+433 GITPE
-438 DDSRVLYV
+438 DSYPASATLPGEPVV
-446 SFYYTMKNGQE
+446 SVVSNEDLVIRYLRLTYTLRDGTE
-457 IRRNYGIAEREGAET
+457 LRRNYQAFVSAGTDVYRLMTELANSRDNLLGLTGLQWLER
-472 YRKINQ
+472 
-478 LLNLPQARSYAVG
+478 
-491 INDLTDEELDTV
+491 
-503 RGGFVEDS
+503 RGGADAITGGYISRYRDGAYAALTAQQAKELVHLIYADVDSAVNAIDVLDS
-511 DTGFSVDL
+511 DKGL
-519 TREQALALCRAAQ
+519 Y
-532 QDVHGHVG
+532 GP
-540 GVGAKLGVVDAAGG
+540 
-554 ERAGRDEA
+554 
-562 VRAGIEWDAAL
+562 
-573 GQCLGDS
+573 
-580 GGSGHDDVI
+580 
-589 GRGKDG
+589 
-595 VDLAHHAGRGGHDL
+595 
-609 IVGVA
+609 
-614 CLFDVGNAL
+614 N
-623 GIEVSLGFG
+623 
-632 NGGRGV
+632 
-638 GFRVGVEQADG
+638 GVEQSIGLYLTPLEGETRDISLDLPLFCTRAWEFVNGLEFDVPVDG
-649 LDVRLDGKHHI
+649 
-660 HDGLGVQRIGG
+660 
-671 AGHIVN
+671 
-677 VGQVGG
+677 
-683 SGVGD
+683 
-688 RRIDDRGLG
+688 
-697 GLAGGGHALGGQRS
+697 
-711 NGDDRIIPI
+711 
-720 RDDLRADLV
+720 
-729 QRCGVILAVEV
+729 
-740 LVLDC
+740 
-745 NALLGSL
+745 
-752 GVQLG
+752 
-757 LNRHADLIEAGMI
+757 EAYETY
-770 QLLHNGNLVALGS
+770 V
-783 GIGCAFCGGGS
+783 
-794 CLGSGGRSG
+794 
-803 GIGSGAA
+803 
-810 GSQRGH
+810 
-816 HSGGGQNSN
+816 
-825 KLFHDKFSF
+825 D
-834 ICKTGNVVVVEAD
+834 
-847 IDRPRTHFTNSGLPS
+847 
-862 FFHQAHFHASLSPH
+862 
-876 A
+876 

>member
-50 AEGIMTVLQLR
+50 ADGIMTVLQLQ
-61 QHNVIIQSIPAS
+61 QHNVIIRSIPAS

-117 SALGALTAG
+117 SVLGALTAG

-209 SSSDIPEFITWL
+209 SNSDIPEFITWL

-244 EPIGTQSYQRVQLP
+244 EPIGTQSYQRIQLP

-300 RPIARWSIGLC
+300 QPIARWSIGLC

-320 RYTAFIDGGFA
+320 NYVILGSSFA
-331 CLLICQL
+331 GLLICQL

-352 QKTFRVFRRSW
+352 KKKFRIFTSRWWV
-363 KELAALAAAMV
+363 ETLALV
-374 ALTLAIRAD
+374 LTLLAVTLCIKLDITGYQHRIPDAEDVTSVRFSASYAD
-383 ILGVQYRVPD
+383 FTTDDPAAVESVI
-393 VPQVDNVRVMVSRCE
+393 
-408 GGNFLASDSTAIE
+408 
-421 TVTSLHRAILDQ
+421 SLHRAILEQYDETGERLENQ
-433 GPENA
+433 TYLDTEGGPITRYVRVDYQLRNGTSLCREWRVSIVNGS
-438 DDSRVLYV
+438 DVHRLLTQLVNRTDSRESLMGLDVLRKYGGVSNVAGGYV
-446 SFYYTMKNGQE
+446 TQYET
-457 IRRNYGIAEREGAET
+457 GAF
-472 YRKINQ
+472 
-478 LLNLPQARSYAVG
+478 A
-491 INDLTDEELDTV
+491 
-503 RGGFVEDS
+503 
-511 DTGFSVDL
+511 DL
-519 TREQALALCRAAQ
+519 TRQQAQDLVSHALA
-532 QDVHGHVG
+532 
-540 GVGAKLGVVDAAGG
+540 DAANSRVPIDPLRGG
-554 ERAGRDEA
+554 MYNSTNLDIEIRMNANGKTVSLSLSVPDFAVETRAFL
-562 VRAGIEWDAAL
+562 DAL
-573 GQCLGDS
+573 EFEEPVD
-580 GGSGHDDVI
+580 GGSDVPKCYDDC
-589 GRGKDG
+589 DESATHA
-595 VDLAHHAGRGGHDL
+595 VD
-609 IVGVA
+609 
-614 CLFDVGNAL
+614 
-623 GIEVSLGFG
+623 E
-632 NGGRGV
+632 
-638 GFRVGVEQADG
+638 
-649 LDVRLDGKHHI
+649 
-660 HDGLGVQRIGG
+660 
-671 AGHIVN
+671 
-677 VGQVGG
+677 
-683 SGVGD
+683 
-688 RRIDDRGLG
+688 
-697 GLAGGGHALGGQRS
+697 
-711 NGDDRIIPI
+711 
-720 RDDLRADLV
+720 
-729 QRCGVILAVEV
+729 ILY
-740 LVLDC
+740 D
-745 NALLGSL
+745 
-752 GVQLG
+752 
-757 LNRHADLIEAGMI
+757 
-770 QLLHNGNLVALGS
+770 
-783 GIGCAFCGGGS
+783 
-794 CLGSGGRSG
+794 
-803 GIGSGAA
+803 
-810 GSQRGH
+810 
-816 HSGGGQNSN
+816 
-825 KLFHDKFSF
+825 
-834 ICKTGNVVVVEAD
+834 
-847 IDRPRTHFTNSGLPS
+847 
-862 FFHQAHFHASLSPH
+862 
-876 A
+876 